1 MELMV
6 GDMLRVP
13 GAFSIDRCGRLRR
26 PRQGHDGW
34 PGRDD
39 ARA

>member
-6 GDMLRVP
+6 GDMLCVS
-13 GAFSIDRCGRLRR
+13 GAFSIDRCGPPRR
-26 PRQGHDGW
+26 PRQGHDAW